1 MEKDINTELKEKNRL
16 FFESINHID
25 GFYPEAEVMTY
36 KSNNDTNRVIKRLPL
51 SVKEIWFK
59 AVYPDGVIKHKILK
73 QDKDLVVVTC
83 YLYRDYRDE
92 ENQFLRAETVAIAPV
107 QSVKRDP
114 NKGDAYF
121 SIYSIGEIIQKTV
134 NSAKSRSENYCL
146 SKAGFGCQY
155 ETSYVEEEEN
165 LQDLE
170 EKADEVLPQ
179 PSLPSSVPDTP
190 KKNGV
195 LGEVKNIMER
205 DKSKPGPTDNGFV
218 PSLSDREPAM
228 PQKSILEYQKEPEI
242 THSGCDSLHEDN
254 VQENSIEDAF
264 DFKPSDS
271 RYQSLREVYDEN
283 PDRLLY
289 MAKRIDGSE
298 KEAILQI
305 IAQDERLSA
314 MAKRIGIVA

>member
-92 ENQFLRAETVAIAPV
+92 ENQFLRAETVAIAPE

-155 ETSYVEEEEN
+155 ETSYVEEE
-165 LQDLE
+165 
-170 EKADEVLPQ
+170 
-179 PSLPSSVPDTP
+179 
-190 KKNGV
+190 
-195 LGEVKNIMER
+195 
-205 DKSKPGPTDNGFV
+205 
-218 PSLSDREPAM
+218 
-228 PQKSILEYQKEPEI
+228 
-242 THSGCDSLHEDN
+242 
-254 VQENSIEDAF
+254 
-264 DFKPSDS
+264 
-271 RYQSLREVYDEN
+271 
-283 PDRLLY
+283 
-289 MAKRIDGSE
+289 
-298 KEAILQI
+298 
-305 IAQDERLSA
+305 
-314 MAKRIGIVA
+314 